1 MWLGAGLGAGVGVGA
16 EAEGAVGDVEG
27 EGAPRAGAK
36 LRLLNPRSPWYV
48 HVGHGFIAVC
58 SSLVFDV

>member
-1 MWLGAGLGAGVGVGA
+1 MWLGAGLGAGVGA

-48 HVGHGFIAVC
+48 LVGHGFIAAG
-58 SSLVFDV
+58 SLLVLYV